1 VFLCLSS
8 DRRDLYFQEGGM
20 PKKFFVR
27 TIAILCVVGILV
39 VTVPALKSAE
49 RKSTVQASVFQV
61 LRQPMLLLS
70 SLFPAASVVQGTVKA
85 PAGSAAPI
93 TRVRPT
99 GDSPVYR
106 PGTGD

>member
-1 VFLCLSS
+1 
-8 DRRDLYFQEGGM
+8 M

-27 TIAILCVVGILV
+27 AVAIVVVVGILAV
-39 VTVPALKSAE
+39 AVPALKSAE
-49 RKSTVQASVFQV
+49 RKSTAQSGVFQI

-70 SLFPAASVVQGTVKA
+70 SLFPASTVIQAYVKA
-85 PAGSAAPI
+85 PAGSPAPI
-93 TRVRPT
+93 SRVRPT

>member
-1 VFLCLSS
+1 
-8 DRRDLYFQEGGM
+8 M

-27 TIAILCVVGILV
+27 TVAILVVVGILV
-39 VTVPALKSAE
+39 VTVPTLKSAE
-49 RKSTVQASVFQV
+49 RKSTVQTSFLQL

-70 SLFPAASVVQGTVKA
+70 SLFPASAIVQGTVKA
-85 PAGSAAPI
+85 PAGSTAPI

-99 GDSPVYR
+99 GDSPVLR